1 MTEHDVLVGF
11 RLRLFT
17 LAEEL
22 GNVSAACRAMGVHR
36 STYYRLKRK
45 VDRWGLEALNVRERR
60 RPRMPNEIGPHLEQR
75 IVAFALA
82 HPGLGPRRIS
92 AELARDKWG
101 GLRISE
107 HGVWR
112 VLRRVGLNTRSKRL
126 ALVARHRDPY
136 ERKPPLPEPELHI
149 EASSP
154 GEKVQLDCFYL
165 GRLSG
170 TKGTVWQYTA
180 IDVASAYAWAEL
192 RTSERNPRARH
203 TRELLHRVARELKA
217 AGWKLNEVGTD
228 NGSEFRAKHF
238 RDAVEAL
245 GARQRF
251 IKAGRPNSNGCV
263 ERLQLTILEECWR
276 PAFARSLVPKTTAL
290 QRDLDEYLA
299 DYNFDR
305 AHTGRLTNGR
315 LPADI
320 VFGARKTRTAR

>member
-1 MTEHDVLVGF
+1 VSEDDVLFGF

-17 LAEEL
+17 LAGEL
-22 GNVSAACRAMGVHR
+22 GNVSAACRAMGVDR
-36 STYYRLKRK
+36 STYYRLKRR
-45 VDRWGLEALNVRERR
+45 VDRWGLEALRVRERR
-60 RPRMPNEIGPHLEQR
+60 RPRMPNQIGPHIEQR
-75 IVAFALA
+75 VIAFCLG
-82 HPGLGPRRIS
+82 HPGYGPRRIS
-92 AELARDKWG
+92 AELAREKWG

-112 VLRRVGLNTRSKRL
+112 VLVRVGLNTRSKRL
-126 ALVARHRDPY
+126 ALIARHHDPY
-136 ERKPPLPEPELHI
+136 ERKPQTAPAERHI
-149 EASSP
+149 EASLP
-154 GEKVQLDCFYL
+154 GEKVQLDCFYI

-203 TRELLHRVARELKA
+203 TRELLHRVARELKQ
-217 AGWKLNEVGTD
+217 AGWKLKEVGTD
-228 NGSEFRAKHF
+228 NGSEFRSRQF
-238 RDAVEAL
+238 SDSVEAL

-290 QRDLDEYLA
+290 QRDLDEYLHT
-299 DYNFDR
+299 YNTDR
-305 AHTGRLTNGR
+305 AHTGRLTQGR
-315 LPADI
+315 IPADI
-320 VFGARKTRTAR
+320 VHGARKTRPVR